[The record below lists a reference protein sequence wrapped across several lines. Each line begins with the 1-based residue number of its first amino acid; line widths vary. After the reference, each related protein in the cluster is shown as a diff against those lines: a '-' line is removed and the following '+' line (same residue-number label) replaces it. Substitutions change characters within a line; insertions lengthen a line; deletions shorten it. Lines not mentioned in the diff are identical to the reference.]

1 MKIKSCYLYQIIVFL
16 SIIFFL
22 NERLYIHSGQV
33 SGVYNVYIS
42 IYFFLLFLL
51 GLFLFKIQFTTKELL
66 LFTLLITGIG
76 LNILYRNSVF
86 SESIRYLLDISI
98 IFFCSKIVLNSIV
111 FLSKCII
118 INGFIS
124 QMIFQ
129 NGSFSERGSGFF
141 VTSPTNFSV
150 IICLSLILLVEHYRH
165 QDIREIFSI
174 IPYTFLSFYL
184 IYSSESRSVLMYAL
198 MYVVIV
204 ISKRLYNNRNF
215 FLRFALISLLIIS
228 VPYFYQILTEILNQR
243 DNGTESNSTRLFL
256 YSNLV
261 KNYFA
266 NPVGIVIGNGA
277 GSAYNLVSGLV
288 GKKFPVHFDFLAI
301 AYDLGI
307 FFFGLLA
314 AFVKLIYRRLNIA
327 IVGIIVV
334 ANFHNL
340 LLFPLGLTY
349 TFLIWSY
356 LIHSENELSS
366 FIVNQKGVEIL

>member
-1 MKIKSCYLYQIIVFL
+1 MYQIIVFL

-165 QDIREIFSI
+165 QDTREIFSI

-288 GKKFPVHFDFLAI
+288 GMKFPVHFDFLAI
-301 AYDLGI
+301 AYDFGI

-356 LIHSENELSS
+356 LIHSENENSS
-366 FIVNQKGVEIL
+366 FIVN

>member
-1 MKIKSCYLYQIIVFL
+1 
-16 SIIFFL
+16 
-22 NERLYIHSGQV
+22 
-33 SGVYNVYIS
+33 
-42 IYFFLLFLL
+42 
-51 GLFLFKIQFTTKELL
+51 
-66 LFTLLITGIG
+66 
-76 LNILYRNSVF
+76 
-86 SESIRYLLDISI
+86 
-98 IFFCSKIVLNSIV
+98 
-111 FLSKCII
+111 
-118 INGFIS
+118 
-124 QMIFQ
+124 
-129 NGSFSERGSGFF
+129 
-141 VTSPTNFSV
+141 
-150 IICLSLILLVEHYRH
+150 
-165 QDIREIFSI
+165 
-174 IPYTFLSFYL
+174 
-184 IYSSESRSVLMYAL
+184 MYAL

-288 GKKFPVHFDFLAI
+288 GMKFPVHFDFLAI
-301 AYDLGI
+301 AYDFGI

-356 LIHSENELSS
+356 LIHSENE
-366 FIVNQKGVEIL
+366 